1 MTQTQNKSNGS
12 VIAIVDARPGD
23 KTLVCD
29 VTRLLDSPAK
39 EDLYAVHV
47 HGSDLNGSGI
57 FDGDILIVKSN
68 PESVGSG
75 DIVVAE
81 ENGREILKQ
90 AKDAIVNGTP
100 DGLPHVKGVVVGLQR
115 RIART

>member
-1 MTQTQNKSNGS
+1 MAKEEQ
-12 VIAIVDARPGD
+12 
-23 KTLVCD
+23 L
-29 VTRLLDSPAK
+29 TRLK
-39 EDLYAVHV
+39 QFLYKATETAEPITQL
-47 HGSDLNGSGI
+47 GWQDKGFFSFGNGI

-68 PESVGSG
+68 PGTVGSG

-90 AKDAIVNGTP
+90 AKDAIISGTP
-100 DGLPHVKGVVVGLQR
+100 SDAPNVKGVVVGLQR

>member
-1 MTQTQNKSNGS
+1 MQKNLKL
-12 VIAIVDARPGD
+12 
-23 KTLVCD
+23 KM
-29 VTRLLDSPAK
+29 
-39 EDLYAVHV
+39 YAVHV
-47 HGSDLNGSGI
+47 HGSDLSGNGI

-68 PESVGSG
+68 PETVGSE

-100 DGLPHVKGVVVGLQR
+100 SDLPQFKGVVVGLQR
-115 RIART
+115 RIAKA

>member
-1 MTQTQNKSNGS
+1 MGQ
-12 VIAIVDARPGD
+12 
-23 KTLVCD
+23 
-29 VTRLLDSPAK
+29 LLDSTGK

-47 HGSDLNGSGI
+47 KGSDFTANGI

-68 PESVGSG
+68 PGNIGSE

-90 AKDAIVNGTP
+90 AKDAIVNGTMP
-100 DGLPHVKGVVVGLQR
+100 DATQFKGVVVGLQR
-115 RIART
+115 RIARP